1 MICSGENQPSN
12 LMICSGENQFILS
25 YDLSGEN
32 HASHVLIVGA
42 AYAAYPWWVDTM
54 DSIQVSSS
62 VEEWYCK
69 FVAILQVVCPSSDWW
84 MYWGIT
90 ISGGATSVCWPTSC
104 WSVQVLL
111 DPSSVMFVQVR
122 SPQPTLYVELL
133 AHVAHCCMISKVHEP
148 LLSSWYTSYFEC
160 TCFPTLPSSHHSF
173 KCTFVFKL
181 YGATSTKVGFCV
193 VEGEK

>member
-1 MICSGENQPSN
+1 MICMGVNQLIQPYDLLRWKSA
-12 LMICSGENQFILS
+12 ILP
-25 YDLSGEN
+25 YDLSRRKS
-32 HASHVLIVGA
+32 ASH
-42 AYAAYPWWVDTM
+42 YAAYPWLSSCDTM

-69 FVAILQVVCPSSDWW
+69 LVAILQVVCPSSDWW

-90 ISGGATSVCWPTSC
+90 ISGGATSVYRLTSC

-111 DPSSVMFVQVR
+111 DPSSVLLVQVI

-133 AHVAHCCMISKVHEP
+133 AHVAHRYMMYKVQEP
-148 LLSSWYTSYFEC
+148 LLSSWYTSYYEC
-160 TCFPTLPSSHHSF
+160 TCFPTLPPSHHSF
-173 KCTFVFKL
+173 ECTFVFEL
-181 YGATSTKVGFCV
+181 HGATATKVGFCV